1 MSEITSLI
9 LKSQGDHVKLIGR
22 NSCGAQSMLM
32 DNSASNGG
40 WKGNVT
46 SYLYFYMPTC
56 MTKDAQGRLLEGVG
70 ITPDYLLDPMTEN
83 EIKEIYQNAD
93 GATDRAFQKALEI
106 LK

>member
-1 MSEITSLI
+1 
-9 LKSQGDHVKLIGR
+9 
-22 NSCGAQSMLM
+22 MLM

-70 ITPDYLLDPMTEN
+70 ITPDYLLDPMTES
-83 EIKEIYQNAD
+83 EIKGIYQNAA
-93 GATDRAFQKALEI
+93 GTTDRAFQKALEV
-106 LK
+106 LR